1 MICFKFQVSGL
12 LRQSPFGLVSGFK
25 LKCFDDTLCTR
36 DGSGKPGT
44 KKYQFS
50 QAKKATNGSSFW
62 VVENGI
68 FCEDLQ
74 RTARN
79 GAIKRPFTQKNKR

>member
-1 MICFKFQVSGL
+1 M
-12 LRQSPFGLVSGFK
+12 
-25 LKCFDDTLCTR
+25 KCFDSTICTR

-44 KKYQFS
+44 KKCQFS
-50 QAKKATNGSSFW
+50 QAKNATNGSSFW

-74 RTARN
+74 QTARN
-79 GAIKRPFTQKNKR
+79 GAKKNPLTLMN